1 MAERSDSRTLSSA
14 TLAAGVRDIEQ
25 QAVKQE
31 QTEEKA
37 LMEKELQ
44 DYIILNWKRRCPTKM
59 VGFQISIF
67 LNKDVHSR
75 NSLGLK
81 TPSFC
86 ENTDCTGNNPPW
98 YV

>member
-44 DYIILNWKRRCPTKM
+44 DYIILN
-59 VGFQISIF
+59 
-67 LNKDVHSR
+67 
-75 NSLGLK
+75 
-81 TPSFC
+81 
-86 ENTDCTGNNPPW
+86 
-98 YV
+98 